1 MGEAH
6 HHPPQAL
13 AHAVLQVLDQSKG
26 GQLRYLYEMDDSLP
40 VKIGKVAKQ
49 LYGAAEVVFDKH
61 AEADLKLLQSNGYG
75 KLPVCIAKTALS
87 LSDDASLRGRPRDF
101 KVTVNELRISA
112 GAGFVVAI
120 CGSILTMPG
129 LPTVPAA
136 ARMKVLPD
144 GRAIGLT

>member
-1 MGEAH
+1 
-6 HHPPQAL
+6 
-13 AHAVLQVLDQSKG
+13 
-26 GQLRYLYEMDDSLP
+26 
-40 VKIGKVAKQ
+40 
-49 LYGAAEVVFDKH
+49 
-61 AEADLKLLQSNGYG
+61 
-75 KLPVCIAKTALS
+75 
-87 LSDDASLRGRPRDF
+87 
-101 KVTVNELRISA
+101 VTVNELRISA